1 MKLITSLFLVLVL
14 PSVQSKIYAQ
24 EEKTFYRTNTTYQA
38 YQLDKVPFAMKKMT
52 IVLNDDSIA
61 IADKMFYVNTLKDG
75 SIIYLTADRK
85 SYLLVIDKTKQE
97 QAGFIVCPNGKDW
110 SCYFRYYKTSKNA
123 NSIPPDDYSNEEVGL
138 LKETVAKIVDP
149 RTQYYYFTY
158 SSFPDRANTYFAKDS
173 LDLMFIS
180 PDTIS
185 VGANNFIKK
194 SDGLYLSPGHTYL
207 YMPDKETL
215 VFRDPDISNW
225 ASFYQKDINK
235 ANRLISQD
243 YKSEK
248 ELAATNAA
256 IKNSK
261 NSKTKAVLN
270 GYFSSR
276 STKKNDPALAN
287 NIIKYWKDHWPS
299 SPAYKVIFLDNDFN
313 IRKNDLG
320 IPLRRSITAWVFYK
334 HNGKCYA
341 QWHEY
346 GYEYEGGGTY
356 SKEFSHWQMNDP
368 SYYIIAE
375 TKEGKEDLHS
385 GVEFEFDCGIVK

>member
-1 MKLITSLFLVLVL
+1 MKLITSLFIVLVL
-14 PSVQSKIYAQ
+14 PSLQSKIYAQ

-123 NSIPPDDYSNEEVGL
+123 NSIPPDDYSNDEVGL

-149 RTQYYYFTY
+149 RIQYYYFTY

-173 LDLMFIS
+173 LDLIFIS

-194 SDGLYLSPGHTYL
+194 SNDLYLSPGHTYL
-207 YMPDKETL
+207 YMPDNETL
-215 VFRDPDISNW
+215 VFRDPDISSW

-235 ANRLISQD
+235 ANKLISQE

-248 ELAATNAA
+248 ELAAANKLINNTE
-256 IKNSK
+256 
-261 NSKTKAVLN
+261 NSKTKSILN
-270 GYFSSR
+270 SYFGSIR
-276 STKKNDPALAN
+276 NYKNNPALAN
-287 NIIKYWKDHWPS
+287 SIIKYWNSRWPG
-299 SPAYKVIFLDNDFN
+299 SPAYNVIFVDGDLHVTANS
-313 IRKNDLG
+313 LG
-320 IPLRRSITAWVFYK
+320 IPLRRSITAWVVYK
-334 HNGKCYA
+334 KNGKCLA

-346 GYEYEGGGTY
+346 GYEYMGGGAYAQELTQ
-356 SKEFSHWQMNDP
+356 WMMN
-368 SYYIIAE
+368 SREYYLTAKTQQGSE
-375 TKEGKEDLHS
+375 YLHS
-385 GVEFEFDCGIVK
+385 GEVFEFDCSLIK